1 VASGFTFAFRRRQ
14 LLLLLLL
21 GGRSAPYLS
30 ILGAPVLKPD
40 VINSINIILQCES
53 KISTYIY
60 DKL

>member
-14 LLLLLLL
+14 LLLLLL